1 MPEDISGVGAGMHG
15 GGLDRA
21 DHQQRLA
28 RRAACPGPGI
38 GTLLLVYG
46 VADVAGNFAGPAKG
60 HFSSSI
66 SSSGVIIE
74 LLRHLALRTEERV
87 LELGTGTGYTT
98 ALLAT
103 RTGPRNRRQYG
114 S

>member
-1 MPEDISGVGAGMHG
+1 MPEDISGVGAGMDG

-28 RRAACPGPGI
+28 RRAAYPGPGI

-46 VADVAGNFAGPAKG
+46 VAGVAGNFAGPAKG
-60 HFSSSI
+60 HF